1 MYAHC
6 FGRLLSLCNSL
17 GVGKL
22 QPLQV
27 SHNLRKF
34 VRICN
39 CLQNWSRQLFFL
51 PTLACTRLPRR
62 CQRLHLSLTMGGL
75 VAAPTFCPYEV
86 SHKRLVNGFSTVQVM
101 PALSN
106 EGMYQLFHKTGRMQF
121 DKVKPSNPGMPS
133 GYLEFLIGGGPCIY
147 RLNLLNLAL
156 KTVPHRI
163 L

>member
-39 CLQNWSRQLFFL
+39 CLQNWSRQLFFFANIGVYS
-51 PTLACTRLPRR
+51 T
-62 CQRLHLSLTMGGL
+62 SK
-75 VAAPTFCPYEV
+75 EV
-86 SHKRLVNGFSTVQVM
+86 SKAPSVIDHGGACSSPNILPVQSLPQKTCKRILNCPSYASFVQRR
-101 PALSN
+101 
-106 EGMYQLFHKTGRMQF
+106 YQLFHKTGRMQF